1 MTKTSNRLVNEP
13 IAIVGM
19 SCRFPNADNLNAFWK
34 LLIEGK
40 DTIAEIPKERWD
52 NKNYY
57 DPDPLADRKSIQK
70 HASMLK
76 NIHDIDSFFF
86 NISPA
91 EAIEMSPSQ
100 KLMLELVWEA
110 MENSGMPINH
120 IQGENVGV
128 YIGNIWNDFEHLR
141 KHKNASV
148 TSHSAVGQ
156 STNVIANRV
165 SFFNGFTGPSLVLDT
180 GCSSSLVALHLA
192 CQSLLDG
199 SASAAMVGGINHILD
214 PDQNVLLSKFGGLS
228 KKGKCSTFDAGADG
242 FVRGE
247 GAGVL
252 MLKKLSD
259 AERDGNKIHAL
270 IRGTS
275 VNNNGFNVN
284 LPATSIPGQ
293 LHSLAEAFE
302 NSGIAPSEIHYVE
315 AHGTGTKL
323 GDPTETKALG
333 KFFSTGRNKKLRIG
347 SVKTNIGH
355 LEAAAGLAGLL
366 KVVLSM
372 QNRQLPPSLNFKT
385 PNPDIPFDELKL
397 EVQHT
402 AGDWPSES
410 GETLKAGVNS
420 FGWGGTNAHT
430 IIEEYK
436 GKTVSEEETKPIIR
450 KYCLPI
456 SAKSTEALHAY
467 VSSYSDV
474 LQTADEDIFK
484 KICTATSLV
493 KPSFDNKIIFSGDS
507 KSDILLSIED
517 FLQNQESTDGA
528 KKTIT
533 DKDKIVFVFPGQG
546 SQWLGMG
553 KELIEKEPVFREWI
567 EKFDQAYS
575 SYCDWKLMD
584 ELFASAESSRMN
596 EIDVIQPALCAIQI
610 ALAKL
615 WISWGVNPHAV
626 TGHSMGEVAAAFI
639 SGSLNINEAA
649 SIICTRSKLM
659 KSVSGKGG
667 AMMVTELTKAQA
679 EEVTIRYPK
688 LSLAVNNSP
697 KSTVLSGDSHSIDL
711 VFKEL
716 EQKDLFCRLVKV
728 DVASHSQQMDPLKQ
742 DLREALRAVNPTPSS
757 INLYSTVKSRLVDGV
772 ELDADYWVNNLRGT
786 VEFAQVTEQLIKEGH
801 TIFIEVSP
809 HPVLL
814 NAISECAEY
823 LKEEVHAIP
832 SILREK
838 DEQKAIYNNLS
849 ELYIRGFKLN
859 WAHLY
864 GTHVAPK
871 VNLPSYP
878 FQREKYELED
888 LSNEITSQTN
898 SSSQFPLLGEQIKLA
913 GINGLYFWETRI
925 SLSSFPFLRDH
936 QVNDTPVFPG
946 AAYAELIF
954 EAASQIYGSGFPM
967 IKNLSFIDSLSFAEN
982 EVKKV
987 QLRVKEHDKRSA
999 SFEFFTATGSDNNE
1013 QWLKLAEGDLQIYS
1027 GLPQTDKYEKLSHF
1041 EGFNGADFYQKISS
1055 TLGINYQ
1062 TYFQGIRELHYQKGT
1077 RFNKVDFTLK
1087 PDYRIAES
1095 EEKYKIHPAL
1105 LDSCFQAIFYDV
1117 VGGTEANRT
1126 TFLTGIED
1134 IQLLGK
1140 IDFSAELKGN
1150 ARLHHPIVD
1159 VNRGTISLEADIL
1172 ITNEDGSE
1180 ILKISGLKAKVID
1193 SQLIS
1198 SEQDKLKNW
1207 IYAVNWRRKQAVER
1221 IAPKSTQ
1228 NWVLMGDLYGLSTIL
1243 LDKMK
1248 EAGIHFIHVTP
1259 GQSFQKKSTSDYT
1272 MNYGKPDEYGRLLK
1286 LVYDDYTSITGVLHM
1301 GAIYYPSSEVMLSAE
1316 EIEKE
1321 QTYGSLS
1328 ILHLFQQLE
1337 NLKLMELPHVA
1348 IVTNGIETVGED
1360 THPAEVVHSPVC
1372 GIARVAANELSQYKV
1387 KRIDL
1392 SIHPL
1397 MDEIDQLLTNLTDY
1411 RIEDREIALRG
1422 RECYAPELLL
1432 PQITETSLNEPA
1444 TFSNDGTYLI
1454 TGFRGLAF
1462 SYIEWMI
1469 GKGARN
1475 FALLSRSG
1483 EASETVENKMRSYE
1497 KQGCTFNI
1505 IKTDIANY
1513 NEVENAFNII
1523 NNSMPK
1529 LRGVV
1534 HAAGV
1539 IEAGSINDISEEDF
1553 LNTLSPKMKGAWN
1566 LHLLTKDIPLDCFVL
1581 FSSASSLIGL
1591 SGQAS
1596 YVAANSFL
1604 DVLAHTRKQSGLT
1617 SLSINWGVIKD
1628 VGMVADNNHL
1638 EKYADAE
1645 GFESVVSK
1653 DAMEVLDS
1661 VYNSGKAQLG
1671 VLKLNAS
1678 KMAIYYSALASTN
1691 YFKSLLESEQLSES
1705 DKKESFLEAYLK
1717 LDKVDE
1723 KEKALV
1729 TLVTQLVA
1737 KIVKSPASKIKSPMT
1752 FKGLGIDSLMAIQVR
1767 NLLEKSLNTK
1777 LSVALFWNHP
1787 SIKEYSEFLLNKLS
1801 EELEEHKN
1809 NDNAGAS
1816 EEVAIS
1822 LFHIPQIN
1830 PQASQRIICFHDA
1843 GGSASLYDDW
1853 IQQLDETLELVVVEL
1868 PGRGKNFEA
1877 KPYKNVDTLIND
1889 LLNQLYQYFDKP
1901 FAFFGHS
1908 MGGLIAFEL
1917 TKKLLSENKP
1927 LPKNLFVSSTPQL
1940 SSYDKEQINPD
1951 SSDERLMD
1959 LFPYLKATSSS
1970 ESDNLES
1977 SRIMMSIL
1985 RADLELI
1992 SNYQYQKGNPI
2003 PIPITAIHGVEDPR
2017 VKHEQMEMWSEETIN
2032 SFDLFSRPGGHRYIQ
2047 QENSFVTSLIAN
2059 KLCNLV
2065 YVEKQ

>member
-1 MTKTSNRLVNEP
+1 MKKTSKRIANEP

-19 SCRFPNADNLNAFWK
+19 SCRFPNADNLSSFWK
-34 LLIEGK
+34 LLTEGK
-40 DTIAEIPKERWD
+40 DTITEIPKERW
-52 NKNYY
+52 NNENYY
-57 DPDPLADRKSIQK
+57 DPDPSADRKSHQK

-110 MENSGMPINH
+110 MEDSGVPIDH

-192 CQSLLDG
+192 CQSILDG
-199 SASAAMVGGINHILD
+199 SASTAMVGGINHILD

-228 KKGKCSTFDAGADG
+228 KKGKCSTFDADADG

-284 LPATSIPGQ
+284 LPATSINGQ
-293 LHSLAEAFE
+293 LHSLTEAFE
-302 NSGIAPSEIHYVE
+302 NSGIEPSEVHYVE
-315 AHGTGTKL
+315 AHGTGTRL

-333 KFFSTGRNKKLRIG
+333 KFFSKGRNKKLRIG

-355 LEAAAGLAGLL
+355 LEAAAGIAGLL
-366 KVVLSM
+366 KVVLSI
-372 QNRQLPPSLNFKT
+372 QNKQLPPSLNFKT
-385 PNPDIPFDELKL
+385 PNPDIPFEELKL

-402 AGDWPSES
+402 LGDWPSEN

-436 GKTVSEEETKPIIR
+436 GKAASKEEKQPILR

-456 SAKSTEALHAY
+456 SAKSAEVLHNY
-467 VSSYSDV
+467 VSSYKDL
-474 LQTADEDIFK
+474 LQGADEPNFEE
-484 KICTATSLV
+484 ICTATALV
-493 KPSFDNKIIFSGDS
+493 KPNFDYRVVFSGDS
-507 KSDILLSIED
+507 KSDILNSMND
-517 FLQNQESTDGA
+517 FLQSQELVDGP
-528 KKTIT
+528 KKKIT
-533 DKDKIVFVFPGQG
+533 EKDKIVFVFPGQG

-553 KELIEKEPVFREWI
+553 KELMEKEPVFREWI
-567 EKFDQAYS
+567 EKFDEAYS
-575 SYCDWKLMD
+575 QYCDWKLID
-584 ELFASAESSRMN
+584 ELLAHAESSRMN
-596 EIDVIQPALCAIQI
+596 EINVIQPAICAIQV

-615 WISWGVNPHAV
+615 WMSWGVMPHAV

-639 SGSLNINEAA
+639 AGSLNINEAA
-649 SIICTRSKLM
+649 CIICTRSKLM

-667 AMMVTELTKAQA
+667 AMMVTELTKNQA
-679 EEVTIRYPK
+679 EEVITRYPK

-697 KSTVLSGDSHSIDL
+697 KSTVLSGDSHAIQIVL
-711 VFKEL
+711 KEL
-716 EQKDLFCRLVKV
+716 EGKDLFCRLVKV

-742 DLREALRAVNPTPSS
+742 DLKEALNGVKPTVSS
-757 INLYSTVKSRLVDGV
+757 INLYSTVRSRLVDGL
-772 ELDADYWVNNLRGT
+772 ELDADYWVGNLRGT

-814 NAISECAEY
+814 NAINECAEY

-838 DEQKAIYNNLS
+838 DEQKVIYNNLS
-849 ELYIRGFKLN
+849 ELYIRGYKLN
-859 WAHLY
+859 WAHLF
-864 GTHVAPK
+864 GTNVVPK

-878 FQREKYELED
+878 FQRERYELED
-888 LSNEITSQTN
+888 LSNELIAQN
-898 SSSQFPLLGEQIKLA
+898 NLSSTFPLLGEQIKLA
-913 GINGLYFWETRI
+913 GINGLYFWETRL
-925 SLSSFPFLRDH
+925 SLSAFPFLRDH

-946 AAYAELIF
+946 AAYAEVIF
-954 EAASQIYGSGFPM
+954 EAASQIYGGGFPM
-967 IKNLSFIDSLSFAEN
+967 VKNLTFINSLSFAEN

-987 QLRVKEHDKRSA
+987 QVRVKEYDKRSA
-999 SFEFFTATGSDNNE
+999 SFEFFVANNTDNSE

-1027 GLPQTDKYEKLSHF
+1027 GPPQTDKYEKISYY
-1041 EGFNGADFYQKISS
+1041 EGLTGADYYEKINSS
-1055 TLGINYQ
+1055 LGIKYY
-1062 TYFQGIRELHYQKGT
+1062 TYFQGIQELHYKKGT
-1077 RFNKVDFTLK
+1077 RFNKVDFTLR

-1095 EEKYKIHPAL
+1095 ADKYKIHPAL
-1105 LDSCFQAIFYDV
+1105 LDACFQTIFYDV
-1117 VGGTEANRT
+1117 VGGSEANRT
-1126 TFLTGIED
+1126 TFLTGID
-1134 IQLLGK
+1134 NIQLLGK
-1140 IDFSAELKGN
+1140 IDFSTELIGN
-1150 ARLHHPIVD
+1150 ARLHAPVVD
-1159 VNRGTISLEADIL
+1159 ANRGTITVEADIL

-1180 ILKISGLKAKVID
+1180 ILKVSGLKAKVID
-1193 SQLIS
+1193 TQLIT

-1207 IYAVNWRRKQAVER
+1207 IYAVNWRRKQAVDR
-1221 IAPKSTQ
+1221 VAPTTIQ
-1228 NWVLMGDLYGLSTIL
+1228 NWILMGDLYGLSTIL

-1248 EAGIHFIHVTP
+1248 KAGLNFIHVTP
-1259 GQSFQKKSTSDYT
+1259 GQSFQKKSASEYVI
-1272 MNYGKPDEYGRLLK
+1272 NYNNPDEYGRFLK
-1286 LVYDDYTSITGVLHM
+1286 LAFDNSTSITGVLHM
-1301 GAIYYPSSEVMLSAE
+1301 GAIYYPSSEIMLTAE

-1337 NLKLMELPHVA
+1337 KLKLMEVPHVA

-1360 THPAEVVHSPVC
+1360 SHPAEVVHSPVC

-1392 SIHPL
+1392 SLHPL
-1397 MDEIDQLLTNLTDY
+1397 MDEIDQLLATLTNYQID
-1411 RIEDREIALRG
+1411 DREIALRG
-1422 RECYAPELLL
+1422 RECYAPELSL
-1432 PQITETSLNEPA
+1432 PQVTETSLNEPA
-1444 TFSNDGTYLI
+1444 SFSTEGTYLV
-1454 TGFRGLAF
+1454 TGYRGLAF

-1469 GKGARN
+1469 SKGARN

-1483 EASETVENKMRSYE
+1483 KASEAVANKMRSYE

-1513 NEVENAFNII
+1513 NEVENALTII
-1523 NNSMPK
+1523 DDSMPK
-1529 LRGVV
+1529 LRGIV

-1539 IEAGSINDISEEDF
+1539 IEAGSITDITEKGF
-1553 LNTLSPKMKGAWN
+1553 LDTLSPKMKGAWN

-1628 VGMVADNNHL
+1628 VGMVADNDHL

-1661 VYNSGKAQLG
+1661 VYNGGAAQLG

-1678 KMAIYYSALASTN
+1678 KMAIYYSALANTN
-1691 YFKSLLESEQLSES
+1691 YFKRLLESEQFADS
-1705 DKKESFLEAYLK
+1705 DKKESFLETYSK
-1717 LDKVDE
+1717 LETVEE
-1723 KEKALV
+1723 KEEVLI
-1729 TLVTQLVA
+1729 TLVTQFVS
-1737 KIVKSPASKIKSPMT
+1737 KIVKSPASKIKSSMT

-1767 NLLEKSLNTK
+1767 NLIEKSLNIK
-1777 LSVALFWNHP
+1777 LSVALFWNYP
-1787 SIKEYSEFLLNKLS
+1787 SIKEYSGFLVNKLS
-1801 EELEEHKN
+1801 EELEENKSA
-1809 NDNAGAS
+1809 DSKEVA
-1816 EEVAIS
+1816 EEVKIN
-1822 LFHIPQIN
+1822 LFHIPQ
-1830 PQASQRIICFHDA
+1830 PQHQASQRIICFHDA
-1843 GGSASLYDDW
+1843 GGSASLYDEW
-1853 IQQLDETLELVVVEL
+1853 IKHLDESLELVVVEL

-1877 KPYKNVDTLIND
+1877 KPYKNVVKLVHD
-1889 LLNQLYQYFDKP
+1889 LQEQLQQYFDKP

-1908 MGGLIAFEL
+1908 MGGLLAFEL

-1927 LPKNLFVSSTPQL
+1927 APKNLFVSSTPQL
-1940 SSYDKEQINPD
+1940 SSYDKEQINPN

-1959 LFPYLKATSSS
+1959 LFPYLKVTSRESANS
-1970 ESDNLES
+1970 EGAQ
-1977 SRIMMSIL
+1977 IMMKIL
-1985 RADLELI
+1985 RADLELL
-1992 SNYQYQKGNPI
+1992 SSYQYQRENPI
-2003 PIPITAIHGVEDPR
+2003 PIAITAIHGVDDPR
-2017 VKHEQMEMWSEETIN
+2017 VKHEQMEMWSEETMS
-2032 SFDLFSRPGGHRYIQ
+2032 SFDLFSRPGGHRYIE
-2047 QENSFVTSLIAN
+2047 QEHLFVTSLIKD
-2059 KLCNLV
+2059 KLCKLA
-2065 YVEKQ
+2065 YIEK